1 MRVVV
6 HSAGFFHHDDGWREC
21 DHADLLSRSN
31 PVFMGWIRLALGIG
45 GAPTVGRA
53 QSHSTMASSSSASAS
68 AAGQEL
74 EEFLKVL
81 DKEPSTVSALAGT
94 FSPTCAHPHP

>member
-1 MRVVV
+1 MKPEV
-6 HSAGFFHHDDGWREC
+6 HVLVGFTDSGFGI
-21 DHADLLSRSN
+21 AI
-31 PVFMGWIRLALGIG
+31 GLGTKSTYVG